1 MSSSARAIANAT
13 SRQQQSQQQAR
24 PREPVSNNTRQ
35 SNQQYVQQAQNV
47 YQQRA
52 GQPVSRQQI
61 QSAQMQAQAAA
72 MSQMQAAYNQYGQGQ
87 TPNQGQ
93 MYESE
98 QQPVNRVS
106 VTDAISLLSLRMNK
120 FESMVGKLQEA
131 MNELKT
137 LDVPKGSAQL
147 NDSVVKGLLMRI
159 EQLEKSQSTPQQ
171 NVFMQQT
178 DYEVNDQISR
188 LATEIA
194 DTKDMLLKLQTFSID
209 TTQKLVDKICG
220 GENKEEEMQNQIFIL
235 SQPELNFTNI
245 HDVTVEDVVE
255 EEQDE

>member
-13 SRQQQSQQQAR
+13 SRQQQPQQVR
-24 PREPVSNNTRQ
+24 PRESVSNNPRQ
-35 SNQQYVQQAQNV
+35 SNQQYTQNV

-61 QSAQMQAQAAA
+61 QTAQMQAQAAA
-72 MSQMQAAYNQYGQGQ
+72 MAQMQAAYNQHGQGQ
-87 TPNQGQ
+87 MQGQ
-93 MYESE
+93 MQNPMYEPE

-137 LDVPKGSAQL
+137 TGQPNGSVPL
-147 NDSVVKGLLMRI
+147 NDSVLKGLLMRI
-159 EQLEKSQSTPQQ
+159 EQLEKGQSNPDQ
-171 NVFMQQT
+171 NVFIQQT
-178 DYEVNDQISR
+178 NTDLTVYDEQINR
-188 LATEIA
+188 LAIEVA

-209 TTQKLVDKICG
+209 TTQKLVDKILS
-220 GENKEEEMQNQIFIL
+220 GENKEEDTIFVMPHQ
-235 SQPELNFTNI
+235 SVHFTNI
-245 HDVTVEDVVE
+245 HDLAAEDQSEVE
-255 EEQDE
+255 ELHED

>member
-13 SRQQQSQQQAR
+13 SRQQQPQQQQAR
-24 PREPVSNNTRQ
+24 PREPVSNNPRQ
-35 SNQQYVQQAQNV
+35 GNQQYVQQAQNV

-72 MSQMQAAYNQYGQGQ
+72 MSQMQSAYNQHGQGQ
-87 TPNQGQ
+87 MQNQ
-93 MYESE
+93 MYDSE

-137 LDVPKGSAQL
+137 LDVPKGAAPL
-147 NDSVVKGLLMRI
+147 NDSVLKGLLMRI
-159 EQLEKSQSTPQQ
+159 EQLEKNQSNSEQ
-171 NVFMQQT
+171 NIFMQQT
-178 DYEVNDQISR
+178 DYDVNDQISR

-194 DTKDMLLKLQTFSID
+194 DTKDILLKLQTFSID

-220 GENKEEEMQNQIFIL
+220 GEKKEEDVSNEVFIF
-235 SQPELNFTNI
+235 SQPKLNFRNI
-245 HDVTVEDVVE
+245 HDVTVEDAVE
-255 EEQDE
+255 DAIEE